1 MMKSQGVNVKFIYD
15 LKDENMSTETERANM
30 VIPDS
35 GAFPPPPP
43 SSQCAAYA
51 NEPDVMRVILL

>member
-1 MMKSQGVNVKFIYD
+1 MMTSQGVNVKFIYD

-35 GAFPPPPP
+35 GAFLPTPPP
-43 SSQCAAYA
+43 SHGTAYA
-51 NEPDVMRVILL
+51 N